1 MLEQNHPPHP
11 LMARR
16 LLALTLL
23 VALGAAFS
31 QPDYVVAAF
40 SNMNAGGEVNGWSE
54 MRLGDADRSQYAL
67 VQDGGETVVRGQA
80 NGSASGLVRA
90 FALDPNRFPVLTW
103 RWKAENVLPR
113 GDINRKG
120 GDDYPAR
127 IYVTFDYDPGDLSFG
142 DKIKY
147 RALKALG
154 YDDIPLR
161 ALSYVWANKAGET
174 QIVPNAFT
182 DWVQMVPVESG
193 SANVGTWQTERRD
206 VVADYRAAFGEEPPA
221 ISGIAIMTD
230 ADNTGGEATA
240 YFGDI
245 RLSTR

>member
-1 MLEQNHPPHP
+1 
-11 LMARR
+11 MAR
-16 LLALTLL
+16 LALPALVLL
-23 VALGAAFS
+23 VAGFAAGFS

-40 SNMNAGGEVNGWSE
+40 SNMRPGGEVVGWSE
-54 MRLGDADRSQYAL
+54 MRLGNADRSEYAL
-67 VQDGGETVVRGQA
+67 VEDGGATVIRAQA
-80 NGSASGLVRA
+80 DGSASGLVRA
-90 FALDPNRFPVLTW
+90 FELDPRRFPVLTW
-103 RWKAENVLPR
+103 RWKAENVLAK
-113 GDINRKG
+113 GDVRRKD

-127 IYVTFDYDPGDLSFG
+127 VYVTFDYDPGDLSFG

-154 YDDIPLR
+154 YDDVPLR
-161 ALSYVWANKAGET
+161 ALSYVWANQPGET
-174 QIVPNAFT
+174 EIVPNAFT
-182 DWVQMVPVESG
+182 DWVQMVPVQSG
-193 SANVGTWQTERRD
+193 PANLGAWRTERRD

-230 ADNTGGEATA
+230 ADNTGGAATA

>member
-1 MLEQNHPPHP
+1 MV
-11 LMARR
+11 RR
-16 LLALTLL
+16 LLALSLL

-40 SNMNAGGEVNGWSE
+40 SNMTAGGAVVGWEE
-54 MRLGDADRSQYAL
+54 MRLGDAERSQYSL
-67 VQDGGETVVRGQA
+67 VQDGGSTVVRAQA

-90 FALDPNRFPVLTW
+90 FDLDADRFPILSW
-103 RWKAENVLPR
+103 RWKADNVLPK
-113 GDINRKG
+113 GNISRKG

-127 IYVTFDYDPGDLSFG
+127 IYVTFDYDPSDLSFG

-161 ALSYVWANKAGET
+161 ALSYVWANRASET
-174 QIVPNAFT
+174 EIVPNAYT

-193 SANVGTWQTERRD
+193 PANVGTWQNERRD
-206 VVADYRAAFGEEPPA
+206 IVRDYRAAFGEDPPA

-230 ADNTGGEATA
+230 ADNTGGEASA
-240 YFGDI
+240 SFGDI
-245 RLSTR
+245 RLSSR